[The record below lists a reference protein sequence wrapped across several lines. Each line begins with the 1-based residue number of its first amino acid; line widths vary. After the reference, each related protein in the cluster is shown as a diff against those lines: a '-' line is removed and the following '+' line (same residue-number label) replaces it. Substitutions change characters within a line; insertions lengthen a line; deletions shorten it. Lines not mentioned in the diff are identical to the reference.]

1 MRLRQFFHPFER
13 ASAKKVRLALRWMLI
28 LATACLL
35 APPGLQIKLGSF
47 ETLLLVAFALSNIA
61 LSLVPEP
68 HFGSRNLEFLTV
80 IADTFLVSLGLFRS
94 GLEGGDLPMAFFLNL
109 LLAALGRDLP
119 RIMVGATLVSG
130 FYLYLTRAQGAAGS
144 LGLTA
149 LLLRVP
155 FLYTV
160 ALYYGH
166 LVIQARLEQ
175 NHARRIERQTHEL
188 LTLHEITSATTS
200 TLDLKEVLHVI
211 VQHIARL
218 VNALRCSIL
227 TVDEVNGD
235 CTILASS
242 DDPRIVGLR
251 LDPAKYPE
259 VRKAMDTREAVVI
272 HDVSREPMMDP
283 MRGSLEKLGFQSI
296 MVLPIVFRDDLL
308 GMLFLRAARSARGFA
323 SEEVTACRIVANASA
338 NALRNAKLFEQAQ
351 SVSRSHKQTADKL
364 QNILDHFPD
373 LIYTTDME
381 GRLTEFSRGGEALLG
396 LRRSAALGMRC
407 DELYP
412 EPEARDRM
420 RRLVRD
426 GRALQSF
433 ETNVRCADGAVREVM
448 VASALMRD
456 ESGVPYGTV
465 GIIKDITDVRA
476 ARKHLVQAEK
486 LTAMGELVSGVAH
499 ELNNPLA
506 GVLGYSQLL
515 MRGPMEPRQQKAI
528 DRIFESALRCQ
539 KVVQNLLAFARR
551 YPSEKR
557 SLGLNGIVEKT
568 LDLKEYQLRVNNLKV
583 VKKLDPDL
591 PKTMLDFNQ
600 IQQVL
605 LNVINNAQ
613 HAMASLRGQGTLTI
627 GTSSRDDVI
636 LLRIADDGPGIPA
649 DLLGK
654 IFDPFFT
661 TKAVGEGTGLG
672 LSVSYGI
679 VKDHGGRIWADSTV
693 GRGTTINI
701 EFPVLAEESVSAVPD
716 AAPRRNKLAARK
728 GRVLNILAV
737 DDEAVILDLIV
748 DAFGRDGH
756 RVDTAASAREAL
768 EKIERRTYDVLVFD
782 LKMPEMDGRE
792 LFKIIQSRWPAL
804 SRRVIFASGDTLHP
818 DTQRFIEQSG
828 CRCVDKPFKLEV
840 LAGAIA
846 SVAGEDDP
854 LKASAGG
861 A

>member
-1 MRLRQFFHPFER
+1 VRLRRGIHATER
-13 ASAKKVRLALRWMLI
+13 ASAKTIRLALRWMLI

-35 APPGLQIKLGSF
+35 APPGFQIRLQSF
-47 ETLLLVAFALSNIA
+47 ETALIVAFALSNVA
-61 LSLVPEP
+61 LTLLPAA
-68 HFGSRNLEFLTV
+68 HFRSRNLEFLIV
-80 IADTFLVSLGLFRS
+80 IGDTFLVSLGLFRS
-94 GLEGGDLPMAFFLNL
+94 GLEGGDLPIAFFLNL

-119 RIMVGATLVSG
+119 RIMAGATLVSG
-130 FYLYLTRAQGAAGS
+130 FYLYLTRRQGDAGS
-144 LGLTA
+144 LELTS
-149 LLLRVP
+149 LLLRIP
-155 FLYTV
+155 FLYMV

-175 NHARRIERQTHEL
+175 DRSRQMERKTYEL
-188 LTLHEITSATTS
+188 RTLHEIASATTS
-200 TLDLKEVLHVI
+200 TLDLKEVLYVI

-227 TVDEVNGD
+227 TVDERGGR

-242 DDPRIVGLR
+242 DDPAVAGLT
-251 LDPAKYPE
+251 LDSAKYPE
-259 VRKAMDTREAVVI
+259 IRRAMETHQPVVI
-272 HDVSREPMMDP
+272 DDISREPMMDQ
-283 MRGSLEKLGFQSI
+283 MRGALEKLGFQSI
-296 MVLPIVFRDDLL
+296 MVLPILFRDDLL
-308 GMLFLRAARSARGFA
+308 GMLFLRAARSAKGFT

-338 NALRNAKLFEQAQ
+338 NAIRNAKLFEQAQ
-351 SVSRSHKQTADKL
+351 TVSRSHKEAADKL

-373 LIYTTDME
+373 LIYTTDLE
-381 GRLTEFSRGGEALLG
+381 GRITEFSRGGEALLG
-396 LRRSAALGMRC
+396 LRRSAALGKNC
-407 DELYP
+407 ADLYTD
-412 EPEARDRM
+412 PEARERL
-420 RRLVRD
+420 RRLLRE
-426 GRALQSF
+426 GRPLQSF
-433 ETNVRCADGAVREVM
+433 ETDVRCADGPPRQVM
-448 VASALMRD
+448 VAAALMRD

-465 GIIKDITDVRA
+465 GIIKDIADVRA

-486 LTAMGELVSGVAH
+486 LSAMGELVSGVAH

-539 KVVQNLLAFARR
+539 KIVQNLLAFARR

-557 SLGLNGIVEKT
+557 HLGLNGIVEKT
-568 LDLKEYQLRVNNLKV
+568 LDLKEYQLRVNNVKV
-583 VKKLDPDL
+583 VKRLDPDL

-613 HAMASLRGQGTLTI
+613 QAMASHRGQGTLTI
-627 GTSSRDDVI
+627 TTSTRDGRI
-636 LLRIADDGPGIPA
+636 LLEISDDGPGIPG

-661 TKAVGEGTGLG
+661 TKPVGEGTGLG

-679 VKDHGGRIWADSTV
+679 VKDHGGRISADSAIGQGATISIDV
-693 GRGTTINI
+693 PILSEGSIPAIADPAPRGTT
-701 EFPVLAEESVSAVPD
+701 PAGG
-716 AAPRRNKLAARK
+716 K
-728 GRVLNILAV
+728 GRALSILAV

-756 RVDTAASAREAL
+756 RVDTAAGAREAL
-768 EKIERRTYDVLVFD
+768 EKIEKGSYDILLLD
-782 LKMPEMDGRE
+782 LKMPEMDGRD
-792 LFKIIQSRWPAL
+792 LFQTIRTRWPAL

-846 SVAGEDDP
+846 SLAGESDP
-854 LKASAGG
+854 LEASAGG